1 MNYLKIHTKSTIAKE
16 ALEYALASQDW
27 FQYFDFDVIFLPQE
41 MIQKDTFLRYV
52 SSKFKLRVGVLRL
65 PTNTCYDWHTDDER
79 GVAINMLLTPEVRSN
94 CLFTRGGEN
103 SFKFE
108 ELVYEPDTFYIFNTQ
123 VKHMVLN
130 YEKPRYLLSV
140 EFELTK
146 DHLSFHDLV
155 FQIKNPTEVGSRF
168 SVNP

>member
-1 MNYLKIHTKSTIAKE
+1 MNYLKINTKSTIAKE

-27 FQYFDFDVIFLPQE
+27 FQYFNFDLVLLPTE
-41 MIQKDTFLRYV
+41 ILQKDPFLQNV
-52 SSKFKLRVGVLRL
+52 SSKFRLRAGVLRL

-94 CLFTRGGEN
+94 CLFTKGGDT

-123 VKHMVLN
+123 VEHTVLN

-146 DHLSFHDLV
+146 EHLSFNDLIS
-155 FQIKNPTEVGSRF
+155 QIKSPS
-168 SVNP
+168 